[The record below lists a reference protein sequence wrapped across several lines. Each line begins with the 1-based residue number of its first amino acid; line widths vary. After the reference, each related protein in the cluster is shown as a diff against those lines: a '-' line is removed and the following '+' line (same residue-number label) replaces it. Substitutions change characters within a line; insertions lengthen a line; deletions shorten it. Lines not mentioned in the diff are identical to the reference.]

1 MAEKEYLSDD
11 ELDQVIGGLNI
22 NNTYK
27 TGDKVLYKFGKITKS
42 STINS
47 IVGSLINMAN
57 GDKVTIKDIISV
69 ASSTVSV

>member
-11 ELDQVIGGLNI
+11 ELELVTGGLS
-22 NNTYK
+22 NNNAYK
-27 TGDKVLYKFGKITKS
+27 TGDKVLYRFGKITKS

-47 IVGSLINMAN
+47 IIGNLINMAN